1 MGLVMMNDIRNI
13 MFRPELYDRFTVQKF
28 MVGAPAHINI
38 NSTMEE
44 VMDTFEN
51 TKAWNLPVVD
61 NQGVYQGIL
70 SQSSVF
76 NSYREVLVD
85 TYSDITE

>member
-1 MGLVMMNDIRNI
+1 
-13 MFRPELYDRFTVQKF
+13 
-28 MVGAPAHINI
+28 MVGAPAQINI